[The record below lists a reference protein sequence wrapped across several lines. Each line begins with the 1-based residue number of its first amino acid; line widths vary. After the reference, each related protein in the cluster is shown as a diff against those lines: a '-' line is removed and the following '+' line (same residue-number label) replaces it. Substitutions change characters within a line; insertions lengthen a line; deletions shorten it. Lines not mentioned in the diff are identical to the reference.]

1 MPRYFVITAIS
12 LILLTAGPCF
22 PVRAVLQ
29 PHADRAQLPVLAAHH
44 HIPLLRHIRI
54 QLLLQHDLHVQVRKK
69 RRKKPL
75 RWLKVLFH
83 CRYCRMLEENSFRG
97 RTSDFV
103 MMFIFGSVC
112 MILCAFLVN
121 LLFLGKYYCRIY
133 NSLVHTVL
141 NISTSLAFQ

>member
-1 MPRYFVITAIS
+1 
-12 LILLTAGPCF
+12 
-22 PVRAVLQ
+22 
-29 PHADRAQLPVLAAHH
+29 
-44 HIPLLRHIRI
+44 
-54 QLLLQHDLHVQVRKK
+54 
-69 RRKKPL
+69 
-75 RWLKVLFH
+75 
-83 CRYCRMLEENSFRG
+83 MLEENSFRG

-141 NISTSLAFQ
+141 NILTSLAFQ